1 MSDWTVSVG
10 VDAAKSLA
18 AIKIEDLSIVYASRA
33 SDTATVACNPSVA
46 WTYGTLIGIYF
57 GASRVF
63 YGRVL
68 RSTLN
73 REGAQTVRVYTVA
86 GPWNWLER
94 VTFRQT
100 WAVLEGDELGSAV
113 SSRVVL
119 NQTALNTS
127 LSADGQLQEIIDY
140 AADRGAPIAFG
151 TSGLGLTLPFDED
164 RDLTCAQALE
174 RVLRYTPDM
183 ASWIDYTQTVPTIH
197 FGEGAALPA
206 VRIQS
211 DSVTYR
217 DDLVAPGLTIEIERV
232 GSANGTQY
240 RTLEYQTAGTT
251 AGVDALFVTLPLAG
265 KDYSSVRRTVAAVTE
280 AVGDYTGAAWWIA
293 KHPRLEGISAADVT
307 MVSADR
313 GLLAAEFPRISSTPL
328 PDLTAAGCKARLETF
343 SCVCDIIKR
352 DGAEI
357 VSIEYAVT
365 LEMDFIT
372 TDAVT
377 KTYSW
382 RDAVSIT
389 AAETA
394 PAGLAAALLAHW
406 SVRYAEGFLS
416 IPLADA
422 FPAPGMTV
430 LDSPVQSVTVS
441 SRSADASVE
450 FGPPEHLSPQDFAA
464 RLGGFRN
471 RRASIRF
478 ASRETAEPAETDES
492 DENSVGPVSSSEW
505 SPGQYGQ
512 LNLVTS
518 GKTISLDPSAL
529 DADGKVEL
537 KDLTYTP
544 AGGAS
549 TVVKALMSADV
560 TIAPSGSG
568 IPEGCS
574 QLDATI
580 YCLQF
585 KITAKLNY
593 KVVESVTTYYG
604 LSDWGIADY
613 TSAEK
618 RLLLQGTEPSTGIFN
633 LAFDMGY
640 HKQPAS

>member
-1 MSDWTVSVG
+1 MSDWTVSVAG
-10 VDAAKSLA
+10 AAAKSLA
-18 AIKIEDLSIVYASRA
+18 ALKIEDFSIVYASRA
-33 SDTATVACNPSVA
+33 ADMATVACSPSVA
-46 WTYGTLIGIYF
+46 WTYGTLIGVYF

-68 RSTLN
+68 RSTLS
-73 REGAQTVRVYTVA
+73 REGAQTIRVYTVA
-86 GPWNWLER
+86 GPWHWLER

-100 WAVLEGDELGSAV
+100 WAVFAGDELGVGV

-119 NQTALNTS
+119 NQTAFNTP
-127 LSADGQLQEIIDY
+127 LSADGQLAEIIAY
-140 AADRGAPIAFG
+140 AADRGAPVAFG
-151 TSGLGLTLPFDED
+151 SSGIGLTLPFEED
-164 RDLTCAQALE
+164 RDLTCAQAVE

-183 ASWIDYTQTVPTIH
+183 ASWIDYAQDIPTVH

-232 GSANGTQY
+232 GSTNGTQY
-240 RTLEYQTAGTT
+240 RTLEYQTAGTVT
-251 AGVDALFVTLPLAG
+251 DVDALFVTLPLSG
-265 KDYSSVRRTVAAVTE
+265 KDYSSVRRSVDVVTE
-280 AVGDYTGAAWWIA
+280 EVGDYTAAAWWAA

-313 GLLAAEFPRISSTPL
+313 GLLAAEFPRLSSTPL

-352 DGAEI
+352 SGSDI
-357 VSIEYAVT
+357 VSVEYDVN

-377 KTYSW
+377 KTYTW

-389 AAETA
+389 SPETV
-394 PAGLAAALLAHW
+394 PSGLAAALLSHW
-406 SVRYAEGFLS
+406 SVRYAEGVMS

-422 FPAPGMTV
+422 FPTPGMTV
-430 LDSPVQSVTVS
+430 LDSPVQSVSVS

-478 ASRETAEPAETDES
+478 ASRETGEPAETDES
-492 DENSVGPVSSSEW
+492 DGNSVGPVSSSEW
-505 SPGQYGQ
+505 SPGQYGH
-512 LNLVTS
+512 LNVATD
-518 GKTISLDPSAL
+518 GKTISLDPSTLEDGETATMREIEIPGRAEG
-529 DADGKVEL
+529 DAPIYCKVLATEATSEPPAADPCSDHPGGGDGVLPEGSGDGVL
-537 KDLTYTP
+537 PDGGDDGVP
-544 AGGAS
+544 AGDGVDACQ
-549 TVVKALMSADV
+549 TQ
-560 TIAPSGSG
+560 
-568 IPEGCS
+568 CS
-574 QLDATI
+574 I
-580 YCLQF
+580 
-585 KITAKLNY
+585 
-593 KVVESVTTYYG
+593 
-604 LSDWGIADY
+604 
-613 TSAEK
+613 
-618 RLLLQGTEPSTGIFN
+618 
-633 LAFDMGY
+633 
-640 HKQPAS
+640 